1 MALSEAI
8 INKIKVLI
16 YEDKKTEAEE
26 LLMAES
32 GLSNEEASSYI
43 ARMTSSLS
51 GTDSIHGKPKTNKTA
66 AFIVFGVGLI
76 MWGLAVF
83 FYVEKDAQLKNSYLA
98 TGIVVDYI
106 FNEGA
111 APVISYEV
119 DGTPYQFTSSLYS
132 SPPAFELNETVEIYV
147 NKDDPSDIIINSF
160 VNKWLIVTIFA
171 TFGLVLDLIGILLIK
186 LKSSAGSSNVDFLDS
201 EAERMLPFDE

>member
-1 MALSEAI
+1 MALSEAT

-26 LLMAES
+26 VLMAES
-32 GLSNEEASSYI
+32 GLSSKEANSYI
-43 ARMTSSLS
+43 ARITSSLS
-51 GTDSIHGKPKTNKTA
+51 GTESDNGKPKTNKTA
-66 AFIVFGVGLI
+66 AFIVFGVGVF

-83 FYVEKDAQLKNSYLA
+83 FYVEKDAQLTNSYLA

-111 APVISYEV
+111 APVISYEI
-119 DGTPYQFTSSLYS
+119 DGIPYQFTSSIYS

-171 TFGLVLDLIGILLIK
+171 SFGLVLDLIGLLLIK
-186 LKSSAGSSNVDFLDS
+186 LKSSTGSSNVDFLDF